1 MIGTSLGVLRFYDV
15 GDIRN
20 PVLYK
25 IIKIYTDKPITN
37 ICINEDQIA
46 VSSAES

>member
-1 MIGTSLGVLRFYDV
+1 MIGTSLGVMRFYDV

-25 IIKIYTDKPITN
+25 IIKLFTDKPITN